1 MRSIPGDRFRASR
14 NAGRFLHYWLPVIAW
29 MALIFIVSDQPQLP
43 RYPTGMIDLLL
54 KKLGHLTEYAVLAVL
69 VQRALVQGG
78 ACSTVPVLPC
88 LLSIVYALSDEYHQL
103 FVPGRNGNLWD
114 VGVDTLGAVI
124 GLALYARCR
133 LWRPGRNQ
141 DLPEKLVL
149 NHVNLTAL
157 DELED
162 SQE

>member
-1 MRSIPGDRFRASR
+1 MRSIPGNRFRGSR
-14 NAGRFLHYWLPVIAW
+14 NAGRLFNYWLPVIVW

-43 RYPTGMIDLLL
+43 RYRSGLMDLLL
-54 KKLGHLTEYAVLAVL
+54 KKLGHVTEYAVLAVL
-69 VQRALVQGG
+69 VQRALAQ
-78 ACSTVPVLPC
+78 AESYSSVPVLPC

-114 VGVDTLGAVI
+114 VGVDTLGAVT
-124 GLALYARCR
+124 GLALYARWR
-133 LWRPGRNQ
+133 LWRTDRNQ
-141 DLPEKLVL
+141 DVPEKLVL
-149 NHVNLTAL
+149 LHGNLTTL

>member
-1 MRSIPGDRFRASR
+1 MKGISDKQPWLSR
-14 NAGRFLHYWLPVIAW
+14 IAGRFFQYWLPVIAW
-29 MALIFIVSDQPQLP
+29 MALIFILSDQPQLP
-43 RYPTGMIDLLL
+43 CYPTGVIDLLL

-69 VQRALVQGG
+69 VQRALAQGG

-88 LLSIVYALSDEYHQL
+88 LLCIVYALSDEWHQL

-114 VGVDTLGAVI
+114 VGVDTLGAVT

-149 NHVNLTAL
+149 THVNLTAL